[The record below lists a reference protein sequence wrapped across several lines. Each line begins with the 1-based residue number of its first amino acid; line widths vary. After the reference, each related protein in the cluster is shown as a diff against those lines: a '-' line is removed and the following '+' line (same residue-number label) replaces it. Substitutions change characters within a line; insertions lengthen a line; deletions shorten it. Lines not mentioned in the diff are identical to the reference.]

1 MTTMQRQKTA
11 LLLLLLLAAAA
22 MMFSPAVGEDEGA
35 PPPQPSAE
43 QMART
48 MEAMFL
54 SRQGEHGRAADIFS
68 QLGERLQSPDLMR
81 EAYRET
87 LVGGDAAKAI
97 HYARRWQA
105 FGGGDPSLRALSR
118 LFLQTGQENIAYQLL
133 KGMMLSGR
141 QSDLQLFQ
149 VLRAAP
155 KERAGALGRKLF
167 NDTAE
172 GNLLLARL
180 AMQAADWPTASFA
193 VERGLSHGDRRD
205 ELNLLRM
212 QIQQNQNGA
221 AAAMAAAEKYLA
233 MQCPGAEGGCDEQS
247 LLYAYSL
254 FVGGGDWKTALG
266 GGGDSGQ
273 AALAAGRFA
282 ESAEDLARAQRYYQK
297 VRHRFFHARLGLARV
312 YRDSGQLRKAL
323 EVLEEEGEVSER
335 EFVLRETTA
344 ADILEKL
351 NGSDEATARIIR
363 ARAAV
368 PGNHTLMYQHALLTE
383 NGGDV
388 DGAVRILESITR
400 LFPNSAE
407 GWNALGYVLADHNR
421 RLAEAERFI
430 KIALKISP
438 DAANILD
445 SLGWVYYRQGRL
457 EEARQYLLRASQ
469 KTDSSEI
476 FAHLG
481 EVHWRLGD
489 YDLAKRAFDSAKQLD
504 PDNRVL
510 LDTLR
515 RLNIAD

>member
-1 MTTMQRQKTA
+1 M
-11 LLLLLLLAAAA
+11 
-22 MMFSPAVGEDEGA
+22 
-35 PPPQPSAE
+35 
-43 QMART
+43 
-48 MEAMFL
+48 
-54 SRQGEHGRAADIFS
+54 
-68 QLGERLQSPDLMR
+68 
-81 EAYRET
+81 
-87 LVGGDAAKAI
+87 
-97 HYARRWQA
+97 
-105 FGGGDPSLRALSR
+105 
-118 LFLQTGQENIAYQLL
+118 
-133 KGMMLSGR
+133 
-141 QSDLQLFQ
+141 
-149 VLRAAP
+149 LRAAP

-221 AAAMAAAEKYLA
+221 AAAMAAAGKIFGNA
-233 MQCPGAEGGCDEQS
+233 MPGRGRRVRRAI
-247 LLYAYSL
+247 
-254 FVGGGDWKTALG
+254 FALRPILCL
-266 GGGDSGQ
+266 S
-273 AALAAGRFA
+273 AAATGKPRWAAAATAGRPRWPPDA
-282 ESAEDLARAQRYYQK
+282 LPKAPKIWQGRNAIIKKLGI
-297 VRHRFFHARLGLARV
+297 VFFTRGWGWRGCIATAANCG
-312 YRDSGQLRKAL
+312 KAL